1 MILALLLMQAEQP
14 PAPPPALPSDWS
26 AMILLPYVAP
36 RQVTPQVTSFVANE
50 IAAGRCA
57 AARPADGHYV
67 VRVEVATLVGTDG
80 TVHRI
85 VPHAIG
91 CPTVE
96 QYAVGLVTG
105 FARGNLIPR
114 ATGSDTWYR
123 TAIVFDWHE

>member
-1 MILALLLMQAEQP
+1 MILALLLIQAEQP

-26 AMILLPYVAP
+26 AMIQLPYVAP
-36 RQVTPQVTSFVANE
+36 RQVTPQVTNFVAGE

-57 AARPADGHYV
+57 TVRPSDGHYV
-67 VRVEVATLVGTDG
+67 VRVEVATLVATDG
-80 TVHRI
+80 TVRRI

-105 FARGNLIPR
+105 FARGNLIPSGR
-114 ATGSDTWYR
+114 ASDTWYR
-123 TAIVFDWHE
+123 TAIVFDWHQ